1 MSKEFLSR
9 ENTSTIYKEI
19 LKRNNLQALPKKT
32 KEIIVNTLI
41 SNMKTVF
48 KKIDVKRVN
57 RDNFGDLL
65 EQFNNVCVNETTKS
79 LKNSDIFT
87 GEDTQVSRLKFAR
100 DFNSTPRKEV
110 QFLDRPSNQQKTN
123 NFSNNSMQN
132 IDKQIRGSSNSLDSM
147 FQPIGEVNDSSF
159 GYMNQRDESADINKQ
174 MD

>member
-19 LKRNNLQALPKKT
+19 LRRNNLQALPKKT

-79 LKNSDIFT
+79 LKLT
-87 GEDTQVSRLKFAR
+87 
-100 DFNSTPRKEV
+100 
-110 QFLDRPSNQQKTN
+110 
-123 NFSNNSMQN
+123 
-132 IDKQIRGSSNSLDSM
+132 
-147 FQPIGEVNDSSF
+147 
-159 GYMNQRDESADINKQ
+159 
-174 MD
+174 